1 MSSFSFTRKS
11 CFDSNSLNSA
21 YHDTVNLKQGDL
33 PLVHGRVKARVFLID
48 KIQWTSVLR
57 TCRLISAK
65 KKIDS
70 NNPDSTFGMD
80 P

>member
-1 MSSFSFTRKS
+1 M
-11 CFDSNSLNSA
+11 
-21 YHDTVNLKQGDL
+21 
-33 PLVHGRVKARVFLID
+33 HGCVKARVFLID